1 MQKWK
6 HYLLGRHFVI
16 LTNQRSLKFLT
27 KQHLMGEDQFK
38 WTSKLIG
45 LDFEIRFRS
54 RLENKAANAL
64 SRQMM
69 YSIVSVVHSDLW
81 RIVSTELEEDLALQ
95 QIIKGLQQGLD
106 DFSSYSLHKGRLF
119 YQGRVVLPKTSSQI
133 PTLLA
138 EFHASASGGHSGF
151 LHTYKKLAGVFD

>member
-1 MQKWK
+1 
-6 HYLLGRHFVI
+6 
-16 LTNQRSLKFLT
+16 
-27 KQHLMGEDQFK
+27 
-38 WTSKLIG
+38 
-45 LDFEIRFRS
+45 
-54 RLENKAANAL
+54 
-64 SRQMM
+64 MM
-69 YSIVSVVHSDLW
+69 YSVVSVVHSDLW
-81 RIVSTELEEDLALQ
+81 RTVSTELEEDLALQ

-151 LHTYKKLAGVFD
+151 LHTYKKLAGVFY